1 LKKKVLIVIILI
13 VVVGLIFYISMKKS
27 NNKRLDV
34 YVHKADK
41 GNLISEVSASGI
53 IEPKLK
59 VNISSNVIGQI
70 VSLTV
75 KEGQDVKKGD
85 FLLQVDPQ
93 RYKSE
98 VNSWAAQVR
107 VAKINVEQA
116 EVTLKESESNLNRI
130 RSLYE
135 QQIASESE
143 LEQATIKYESAQVQ
157 LKSAKEQVRQNE
169 ANLERAK
176 DELAKTTFNA
186 PMTGV
191 VSKLNAEEGE
201 NVITGT
207 MNNPGTIIMII
218 SDMSEVLAKVNVD
231 ETDINQVKIGQKCE
245 ITVDAVENKVYK
257 GKVSDIA
264 SSASKDQEVS
274 VFEVE
279 IMISNPDENLKPGMS
294 ARADIETNYRKNII
308 TIPLQAVVER
318 EIDEKES
325 KTNRQGERISISV
338 SSSNEKQEVV
348 FIIKDG
354 KAVQVPVKTG
364 ISSTSDIE
372 VLSGIQKGDS
382 VITGPYR
389 TLKKLKDGDEVK
401 IKEEK
406 KEEEETDIEEN

>member
-1 LKKKVLIVIILI
+1 
-13 VVVGLIFYISMKKS
+13 
-27 NNKRLDV
+27 V

-41 GNLISEVSASGI
+41 GNLTSEVSASGI

-93 RYKSE
+93 RYKAE
-98 VNSWAAQVR
+98 VDSWAAQVR
-107 VAKINVEQA
+107 IAKINVEQA

-207 MNNPGTIIMII
+207 MNNPGTVIMII

-257 GKVSDIA
+257 GKVTDIA

-294 ARADIETNYRKNII
+294 ARAEIETNYRKNII

-325 KTNRQGERISISV
+325 KTNRQGEGISISV

-372 VLSGIQKGDS
+372 ILSGIQKGDS

-389 TLKKLKDGDEVK
+389 TLKKLKDSDDVK

-406 KEEEETDIEEN
+406 KEEEETDDEEN

>member
-1 LKKKVLIVIILI
+1 
-13 VVVGLIFYISMKKS
+13 MKKS
-27 NNKRLDV
+27 NNKRVDV
-34 YVHKADK
+34 YVHKADM
-41 GNLISEVSASGI
+41 GNLTSEVSASGI

-93 RYKSE
+93 RYKAE
-98 VNSWAAQVR
+98 VDSWAAQVR

-116 EVTLKESESNLNRI
+116 EVTLRESESNLNRI

-157 LKSAKEQVRQNE
+157 LKSVKEQVRQSE
-169 ANLERAK
+169 ANLERTK

-186 PMTGV
+186 PMSGV

-207 MNNPGTIIMII
+207 MNNPGTVIMII
-218 SDMSEVLAKVNVD
+218 SDMSEVLAKINVD

-294 ARADIETNYRKNII
+294 ARAEIETNYRKNIV
-308 TIPLQAVVER
+308 TVPLQAVVER
-318 EIDEKES
+318 EIDKKES
-325 KTNRQGERISISV
+325 KTNRQGGRISISV

-372 VLSGIQKGDS
+372 ILSGIQKGDS

-389 TLKKLKDGDEVK
+389 TLKKLKDGDDVK

-406 KEEEETDIEEN
+406 KEEEEETDDEEN